1 MWRWHMG
8 AGRHAIVPEHP
19 HRLERYVLKIALV
32 KVTEFILAVESPVAY
47 LPFQLFAEWRP

>member
-1 MWRWHMG
+1 MG